1 MNLLSVIHEGVSN
14 TSWMF
19 FLAVGIWGTVRA
31 VRGQSIDGS
40 YLGALA
46 IGELIFVAQAVVGGI
61 MWLNIGSGVLVRP
74 GIHLLYGVF
83 ALLFLPFVYYAVL
96 RGDDSNRGQWVM
108 AFCCLFMFGIAI
120 RAITTA
126 VGYAG

>member
-1 MNLLSVIHEGVSN
+1 MELLSVIHAGVSN

-19 FLAVGIWGTVRA
+19 FLAIGIWGTVRA
-31 VRGQSIDGS
+31 VRGQAIDGS

-46 IGELIFVAQAVVGGI
+46 IGELIFVAQAVIGAI
-61 MWLNIGSGVLVRP
+61 IWLSVGSGVLVRP
-74 GIHLLYGVF
+74 GIHLLYGTF
-83 ALLFLPFVYYAVL
+83 SLLFLPFVYYVVL

-108 AFCCLFMFGIAI
+108 AFCTLFMFGIAL
-120 RAITTA
+120 RAIATA